1 MAGKFSCIGN
11 WPMKLLMALLL
22 MPAWAMAQPAVQ
34 PQAMLFDQP
43 VLISA
48 KAPHVVLLSLA
59 RAGERL
65 VAAGARGVILL
76 SDDQGGH
83 WRQARVPASVSITS
97 VFFIDAEYGW
107 AVGHLGVVL
116 HSRDGGES
124 WSKQLDGVQAAQLAL
139 SSAKQ
144 LGDERLLKSA
154 QWLVADG
161 PDKPLLD
168 VYFAD
173 RRNGFVVG
181 AYGLAL
187 RTQDGGASWQPWM
200 QHVDNPDGLN
210 LYAIRA
216 LGSDIFIAGERG
228 LLLRASDQ
236 GQHFAR
242 LQSPYDGSFFGLL
255 SSRDGALVAFGLR
268 GNAWFSADRGN
279 TWRQLLIQ
287 TESALSSATE
297 LQDGRLLLASQSGEL
312 WIADAAGHDVQHRRT
327 EQGATVAAVIQANN
341 GHLISVGLGGVSAP
355 LEIQAQARP

>member
-1 MAGKFSCIGN
+1 MLGKFSCIGN
-11 WPMKLLMALLL
+11 WPMRLFMAVLL
-22 MPAWAMAQPAVQ
+22 MPVGAMAQPAVQ

-43 VLISA
+43 VMLTD
-48 KAPHVVLLSLA
+48 KAQRVVLLSLA

-65 VAAGARGVILL
+65 VAAGERGIILL
-76 SDDQGGH
+76 SDDQGKQ
-83 WRQARVPASVSITS
+83 WRQARVPASVSVTS
-97 VFFIDAEYGW
+97 VYFVDADYGW

-144 LGDERLLKSA
+144 LADEQLIKSA

-173 RRNGFVVG
+173 RQNGFVVG

-187 RTQDGGASWQPWM
+187 RTQDGGASWQSWM
-200 QHVDNPDGLN
+200 QYVDNPNGLN

-216 LGSDIFIAGERG
+216 LGADIFIAGERG
-228 LLLRASDQ
+228 LLLRSSDQ
-236 GQHFAR
+236 GQHFQN

-255 SSRDGALVAFGLR
+255 SSRDGVLVAFGLR
-268 GNAWFSADRGN
+268 GNAWLTADRGLS
-279 TWRQLLIQ
+279 WQQLPTG
-287 TESALSSATE
+287 TESALSAATE
-297 LQDGRLLLASQSGEL
+297 LDDGRLLLASQSGEL
-312 WIADAAGHDVQHRRT
+312 LIADAAGTHVQHQRT

-341 GHLISVGLGGVSAP
+341 GRLISVGLGGVSTP
-355 LEIQAQARP
+355 LQIQAVARP